1 MRKNFEFKTSN
12 AVIGLLIFVGVFAG
26 LYFIAINIFRL
37 LAWVSPVLL
46 VAALVLDYKVILNY
60 GKWVIG
66 LYKSNLGY
74 GIIVTLLTIVGYPLV
89 FTYLFFKSLM
99 SYRYKQM
106 VKERNIQ
113 KPGEYIDYEE
123 VDEKTIE
130 LPPIREKQKQ
140 EKGNEYDELF

>member
-60 GKWVIG
+60 GKWVIS

-106 VKERNIQ
+106 VKERDRQ